1 MMRVAGAME
10 NFCKRCVAVALL
22 QPECAPMM
30 KKLLFLLVACTAL
43 ALRAETAAPTPELV
57 AAALR
62 SDTAAVKKLV
72 AAHADLEVR
81 NAQGWTALMAATH
94 ANDIPLAALL
104 ISAGADVNAR
114 DNLNDTPYLYAGAEG
129 RLEILRL
136 TLAAGA
142 DLKSVNR
149 FGGTALIPAAEKGH
163 LANVRELLKTKID
176 VNHVNRPGWTA
187 LLEVCLKKRDPIY
200 TEIVRDLLAAGA
212 NPNLPDKRENLT
224 PLQHCLKVGNTEI
237 ADLLR
242 AAGGK

>member
-1 MMRVAGAME
+1 
-10 NFCKRCVAVALL
+10 
-22 QPECAPMM
+22 M
-30 KKLLFLLVACTAL
+30 KKSLLLLLGLCTCF
-43 ALRAETAAPTPELV
+43 ALRAETPVPTPELV

-62 SDTAAVKKLV
+62 SDTAAVKKLL
-72 AAHADLEVR
+72 AQHADLEVR

-94 ANDIPLAALL
+94 ANDVPMAALL
-104 ISAGADVNAR
+104 IAAGADVNAR
-114 DNLNDTPYLYAGAEG
+114 DAIKDTPYLYAGAEG

-149 FGGTALIPAAEKGH
+149 FGGIALIPAAEKGH
-163 LANVRELLKTKID
+163 LGNVRELLKTKID
-176 VNHVNRPGWTA
+176 VNHVNNPGWTA

-212 NPNLPDKRENLT
+212 NPNIPDKRENLT
-224 PLQHCLKVGNTEI
+224 PLQHCLKVGNLEI